1 MGAGKTLK
9 GEQQNLQFLDRQ
21 MTIDT
26 YEYTVIYNNIHTMW
40 GLPSNKPVCFHTMNT
55 VTS

>member
-9 GEQQNLQFLDRQ
+9 GGQQNLQFLDRQ

-26 YEYTVIYNNIHTMW
+26 YEYTIIYIQCGAFQVISRFVFT
-40 GLPSNKPVCFHTMNT
+40 P
-55 VTS
+55 